1 MFWRGVNT
9 TSKLNVVP
17 RDGIEPPTRGFSK
30 PVKARLHV
38 KNAWI
43 SWPDLKY
50 RAIISGQKQARWRQN
65 APDGPEEHRS
75 GVD

>member
-30 PVKARLHV
+30 PVKALLHTR
-38 KNAWI
+38 NDWF
-43 SWPDLKY
+43 SWANLKCG
-50 RAIISGQKQARWRQN
+50 AVNSGQKWARWLESV
-65 APDGPEEHRS
+65 PDGPEEYRS
-75 GVD
+75 VAG